1 MKQMARSFSL
11 LLLCH
16 RVCLLVYVMLAI
28 ITFSLAEVN
37 KHDRSKV
44 MHMKE
49 RSDAIKS
56 SEKLALSPNQRED
69 DKVNT

>member
-28 ITFSLAEVN
+28 TFSLAEVN
-37 KHDRSKV
+37 KHDRSKAI
-44 MHMKE
+44 HMKE